1 MEVAIFHY
9 SIKVVSR
16 SQGRSI
22 TACAAYRAGDKLI
35 DPDTGQMHDFT
46 RKKGVMYSEILLPDN
61 APEDFKSRQIL
72 WDAVAEIEC
81 KNNSQLAREIE
92 VALPKELNREKQI
105 ELTRKYIQEQFVN
118 AGMCAD
124 WSLHD
129 KGDGNPHVHI
139 LLTTRNIKLN
149 GTWATKER
157 KAYKLDENGEKIPVI
172 DPVTGKQKIGARGRK
187 LWQRETIQA
196 NNWNNKENAEIW
208 RASWAELCNQYLDLI
223 QATHIDHRSY
233 KRQQKNIEPT
243 IHEGYVARQ
252 MERRGEK
259 SERCEQNK
267 YIRQKNHIYIQIQKI
282 MTRIQNIL
290 LEKASELIERNKH
303 GNDRQDR
310 TIDHK
315 QRKLATESGGTKR
328 EDYDAL
334 LREAAVSRLVAE
346 TDCTSGKTERNT
358 EKTATNGIRRRERE
372 VESSIGKERT
382 SGISR

>member
-1 MEVAIFHY
+1 MISAIFHY
-9 SIKVVSR
+9 AIKIISR
-16 SQGRSI
+16 SKGRSI
-22 TACAAYRAGDKLI
+22 TACAAYRTGDKLI
-35 DPDTGQMHDFT
+35 DPDTGQTHDFT

-105 ELTRKYIQEQFVN
+105 ELTRKYIQGQFVD

-139 LLTTRNIKLN
+139 LLTMRSIKPD
-149 GTWATKER
+149 GTWAAKEK

-208 RASWAELCNQYLDLI
+208 RASWAELCNQYLDVI
-223 QATHIDHRSY
+223 KAPHVDHRSY
-233 KRQQKNIEPT
+233 QRQHKNMEPT

-252 MERRGEK
+252 MEQRGER

-290 LEKASELIERNKH
+290 LEKAGEIIGRNKY
-303 GNDRQDR
+303 GNDGKDR
-310 TIDHK
+310 TIDPK
-315 QRKLATESGGTKR
+315 QRDFATESRRTK
-328 EDYDAL
+328 ENDYSTL
-334 LREAAVSRLVAE
+334 LREAEVSRLVAE
-346 TDCTSGKTERNT
+346 TSQFSRETKRNT

-372 VESSIGKERT
+372 TERGFEKERT

>member
-1 MEVAIFHY
+1 MILAIFHCT
-9 SIKVVSR
+9 IKIISR
-16 SQGRSI
+16 SKGRSI

-35 DPDTGQMHDFT
+35 DPDTGQTHDFT
-46 RKKGVMYSEILLPDN
+46 RKGGVVYSEILLPDN
-61 APEDFKSRQIL
+61 APEDFKDRQIL
-72 WDAVAEIEC
+72 WDAVAKIEC
-81 KNNSQLAREIE
+81 KDNSQLAREIE
-92 VALPKELNREKQI
+92 VALPKELDREKQI
-105 ELTRKYIQEQFVN
+105 KLTRKYIQRQFVN

-149 GTWATKER
+149 GTWAAKER

-208 RASWAELCNQYLDLI
+208 RASWAELCNQYLDVI
-223 QATHIDHRSY
+223 KAPHIDHRSY
-233 KRQQKNIEPT
+233 QRQQKNMEPT

-267 YIRQKNHIYIQIQKI
+267 YIQQKNHIYIQIQKI

-290 LEKASELIERNKH
+290 LEKAGEIIGRNKC

-310 TIDHK
+310 TVN
-315 QRKLATESGGTKR
+315 RKKRDLATESGGARR
-328 EDYDAL
+328 EDHNAL
-334 LREAAVSRLVAE
+334 LREAAVSRIIAE

-372 VESSIGKERT
+372 VERGFEK
-382 SGISR
+382 